1 MANSKV
7 FNKRQNAMKL
17 DPKRFD
23 IAKNMSVV
31 PGGPMNNN
39 PMNVTS
45 IGNQPGALSGVNQFP
60 YGDSGLANDV
70 RLGTNIIN
78 PQAVRNS
85 GRSALPLQPQPSPGM
100 ADQMESAR
108 LGMTSAQKGVVANLM
123 GPAGSGVTTP
133 GAFPANAPF
142 TTGGSFLQPLT
153 SMNPMTPGATP
164 QKKGQKKGKNKG
176 TA

>member
-1 MANSKV
+1 MSNSK
-7 FNKRQNAMKL
+7 RARAEAME
-17 DPKRFD
+17 PNRFEL
-23 IAKNMSVV
+23 AKNMSVV

-45 IGNQPGALSGVNQFP
+45 VGNQPGSMSGMNQFP
-60 YGDSGLANDV
+60 YGDSGLTNDNRMGANV
-70 RLGTNIIN
+70 LN
-78 PQAVRNS
+78 PMNVLPSQ
-85 GRSALPLQPQPSPGM
+85 RSPIPMNPQPSPGM
-100 ADQMESAR
+100 ADQLESAR
-108 LGMTSAQKGVVANLM
+108 LGTNAAQKGVMSNAM
-123 GPAGSGVTTP
+123 GMAGSGVNTP

-164 QKKGQKKGKNKG
+164 QKKGQKKGNKG

>member
-1 MANSKV
+1 MARSKV
-7 FNKRQNAMKL
+7 NNKMQNAMNL
-17 DPKRFD
+17 DPKRFA

-45 IGNQPGALSGVNQFP
+45 IGNQPGSLNGVNQFP

-70 RLGTNIIN
+70 RLGTNIVN

-85 GRSALPLQPQPSPGM
+85 GRPALPMQPQPSPGM

-108 LGMTSAQKGVVANLM
+108 LGMTAAQKGIVANPM
-123 GPAGSGVTTP
+123 GPAGSGVMTP
-133 GAFPANAPF
+133 GAVPANAPF
-142 TTGGSFLQPLT
+142 TTGGNFLQPLT

-164 QKKGQKKGKNKG
+164 QKKGQKKRNKG

>member
-1 MANSKV
+1 MANSKMAKAMEMDPNR
-7 FNKRQNAMKL
+7 FNL
-17 DPKRFD
+17 
-23 IAKNMSVV
+23 AKNMSVV

-45 IGNQPGALSGVNQFP
+45 VGNQAGSLNGVNQYP
-60 YGDSGLANDV
+60 YGDSGLANDT
-70 RLGTNIIN
+70 RMGANILN
-78 PQAVRNS
+78 PLNVTPSQM
-85 GRSALPLQPQPSPGM
+85 SAIPNNPQPSPGM
-100 ADQMESAR
+100 ADQLESAR
-108 LGMTSAQKGVVANLM
+108 LQLDASQKGAIANAM
-123 GPAGSGVTTP
+123 GMSGSGVTTP

-164 QKKGQKKGKNKG
+164 QKKGQKKGNKG

>member
-7 FNKRQNAMKL
+7 TNKMQNAMNL
-17 DPKRFD
+17 DPKRFA

-45 IGNQPGALSGVNQFP
+45 IGNQSGSLDGVNQFP
-60 YGDSGLANDV
+60 YADSGLANDT
-70 RLGTNIIN
+70 RLGTNILN
-78 PQAVRNS
+78 PMAIPNS
-85 GRSALPLQPQPSPGM
+85 GMSPIPMNPQPSPGM
-100 ADQMESAR
+100 ADQLESAR
-108 LGMTSAQKGVVANLM
+108 LGMTAAQKGVKANAM
-123 GPAGSGVTTP
+123 GMDGAGVNTP

-164 QKKGQKKGKNKG
+164 QKKGQKKGNKG